1 MTLKILTRITGR
13 HVQCTSSLCYWP
25 FFLQIIR
32 GKVIELS
39 NYIQRDILGCFR
51 GNLGVKLQ
59 FKLPSNFGGDIVL
72 LQFLGRCFGLDTW
85 DTFCTQRALGS
96 KYELLILFFI
106 VFLLLCPLC
115 SRATL
120 LIYVFPEVHLQ
131 FFGASMLSL
140 DFFFFIVKLQGA
152 EIHSRFFNC
161 FLPNLDCTVRIFHRF
176 LEVVL
181 FCESHCICTYL
192 PKYLTMSL

>member
-32 GKVIELS
+32 GKVNELS
-39 NYIQRDILGCFR
+39 NYIQHDILGYLR
-51 GNLGVKLQ
+51 GNFGVKLQ
-59 FKLPSNFGGDIVL
+59 FKLPANFWGDIVL
-72 LQFLGRCFGLDTW
+72 LQFLGRCFGLDTQ
-85 DTFCTQRALGS
+85 DTFCAQRALGS

-106 VFLLLCPLC
+106 LFPLLCPLC

-131 FFGASMLSL
+131 FFGTSMLSL
-140 DFFFFIVKLQGA
+140 DFIFSNFSCMFLNSNGFFSNLNTNCSNLLGMKNLQEHVKKA
-152 EIHSRFFNC
+152 FFC
-161 FLPNLDCTVRIFHRF
+161 RNLF
-176 LEVVL
+176 
-181 FCESHCICTYL
+181 
-192 PKYLTMSL
+192 